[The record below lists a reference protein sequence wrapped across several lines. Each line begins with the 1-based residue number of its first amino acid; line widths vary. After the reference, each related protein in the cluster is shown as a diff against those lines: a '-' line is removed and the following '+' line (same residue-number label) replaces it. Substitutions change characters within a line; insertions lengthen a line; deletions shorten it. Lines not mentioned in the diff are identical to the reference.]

1 MSRPRPEREPEIAD
15 TPAFSDELTDYDYRL
30 LYIYARL
37 LMAEEQGADW
47 TEAAIIVL
55 RIDPEAEPEK
65 ARSVHH
71 AHLERA
77 HWMVRTGGCELLRQA
92 RMH

>member
-15 TPAFSDELTDYDYRL
+15 SPVFADELTDYDYRV

-47 TEAAIIVL
+47 TEAARILL
-55 RIDPEAEPEK
+55 RIDPEAEPER
-65 ARSVHH
+65 AFRVHH
-71 AHLERA
+71 AHLDRA
-77 HWMVRTGGCELLRQA
+77 HWMVTNGGYELLRSA